1 MELPTSATLEMQF
14 SATTSMA
21 RTRSDEM
28 KEVNS
33 LKYCFPRWPSQNL
46 SAYGLE
52 SFAILKLEIVRP
64 DY

>member
-1 MELPTSATLEMQF
+1 
-14 SATTSMA
+14 MA

-33 LKYCFPRWPSQNL
+33 LKYGFPRWPSQNL
-46 SAYGLE
+46 SAYCLE